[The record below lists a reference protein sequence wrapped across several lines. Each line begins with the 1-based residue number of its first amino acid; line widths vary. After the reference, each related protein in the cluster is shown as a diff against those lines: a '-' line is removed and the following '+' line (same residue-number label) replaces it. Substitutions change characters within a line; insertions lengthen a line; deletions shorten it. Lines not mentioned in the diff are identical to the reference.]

1 MTLESPTGSLS
12 VGACSSDLP
21 KELGRVVARFIK
33 DTGMDRLKMFYAGF
47 RGLKGN
53 SGASSGLVC
62 RSVLSWGFRFGYR
75 RVTSVGS
82 V

>member
-1 MTLESPTGSLS
+1 M
-12 VGACSSDLP
+12 GACSSDLP
-21 KELGRVVARFIK
+21 KEFGRVVARFIK

-62 RSVLSWGFRFGYR
+62 RSVLSWGFDLVIEGLLQW
-75 RVTSVGS
+75 VPCEGWL
-82 V
+82 